1 VKYADELVLLAKK
14 EKVLQIC
21 LINQLKLECA
31 TEWEWMWK
39 KTKVMRTSRQQ
50 FPVKIIID
58 QK

>member
-1 VKYADELVLLAKK
+1 MFDKPIEIGMCYGMGMNVE
-14 EKVLQIC
+14 
-21 LINQLKLECA
+21 
-31 TEWEWMWK
+31 